1 VISGTIFDPEA
12 TTCNYPWTVQRTDCT
27 QEADGGQLIQ
37 KNALNSTQSS
47 TESGN
52 WQQSTSFSNSSAQN
66 SSSSFSSSSTQ
77 SSSSS
82 SSSSSFQNS
91 TWSSS
96 GQNAGKHDDVF
107 VAITIKASKSL
118 GWVYESEIGCSL

>member
-1 VISGTIFDPEA
+1 MISGTIFDPEA

-37 KNALNSTQSS
+37 KNAQNSTQSS

-96 GQNAGKHDDVF
+96 GQNAGKHDEVL
-107 VAITIKASKSL
+107 VVNTVNASKSF
-118 GWVYESEIGCSL
+118 GWVY